1 MRDIHT
7 TPDGSQAV
15 SRRRLLKGAGAA
27 LAGGVAIGSVLGAP
41 EDTLVVDSFDGETP
55 LETNDLDNW
64 STAVGFES
72 ATVSNAV
79 LSLEYDDGGF
89 YATRV
94 ERDVTAHSH
103 LVVGMRAANGA
114 DASDVQVE
122 IGGQE
127 AALAEV
133 ADDAVSMS
141 FDRVA
146 IDLAAMGVDRSNVD
160 DVRVNCWQ
168 GGSGTLELAWIAF
181 APTADPDIALP
192 GEATPGT
199 TTEGTPDTDK
209 HPWEV
214 EAGNE
219 KEPTDTIPVAD
230 IDEGTTLAEL
240 CSTYDSDDAH
250 LYVPRSTTDY
260 LPSAAESAPSSVDWA
275 STNLSDGEKAA
286 LFDVDLATV
295 RSEIGS
301 GQVTLGDMGTQ
312 TTDHVRRWIDAGLP
326 YHAAA
331 KLLGRA
337 MFLPD
342 ETVNLPYHKSG
353 NAWMETAG
361 PATPANDPETFVQE
375 EWPTDA
381 RTYIPDEKYERDRA
395 HDQPKHVDGW
405 TNGTPGE
412 EVYADE
418 DHPLRV
424 AIETNTHPVTG
435 EDLGGGFT
443 ANAPME
449 ASVKMHQQDGYLYQ
463 VIDFLNTQDAPYY
476 LDAAV
481 IWWVG
486 PAGLSTLRNGHYNNP
501 HRPGA
506 GRGHPQRD
514 IIEVIY
520 DRERSLSAYAV
531 RIAQHDE
538 PYHMRTAYP
547 DQPWGLEQGV
557 PADDPINGGARFQS
571 SEERQDLFD
580 TMLSTLHVEL
590 ESDMDRNQPLI
601 EALDLRNRVSN

>member
-1 MRDIHT
+1 MTDNHTSNGRNRD
-7 TPDGSQAV
+7 V
-15 SRRRLLKGAGAA
+15 SRRRVLKGAGAA
-27 LAGGVAIGSVLGAP
+27 IASGVAVGSVLGAP
-41 EDTLVVDSFDGETP
+41 EDALVVDSFEGETP

-79 LSLEYDDGGF
+79 LALDYDDGGF

-103 LVVGMRAANGA
+103 LVVGMRTANGA
-114 DASDVQVE
+114 DASEVQIE

-127 AALAEV
+127 APLADV
-133 ADDAVSMS
+133 ADAVSMS

-146 IDLAAMGVDRSNVD
+146 IDLEAMGVDRSRVD
-160 DVRVNCWQ
+160 DVRFNCWQ
-168 GGSGTLELAWIAF
+168 GGSGTLEIAWIAF
-181 APTADPDIALP
+181 APSADPDIALP

-219 KEPTDTIPVAD
+219 KEPENTIPVAD

-250 LYVPRSTTDY
+250 LHVPRSTTDY
-260 LPSAAESAPSSVDWA
+260 LPSSAESAPTDVEWA
-275 STNLSDGEKAA
+275 ETNLSDGEKAA
-286 LFDVDLATV
+286 LFDVDLETV
-295 RSEIGS
+295 SSEISS

-353 NAWMETAG
+353 NAWAETAG
-361 PATPANDPETFVQE
+361 PTTPANDPDPFVQS

-381 RTYIPDEKYERDRA
+381 RSYISAEKYERDRA
-395 HDQPKHVDGW
+395 HDQPDHVEGW

-412 EVYADE
+412 EIHADE
-418 DHPLRV
+418 DHPLLD
-424 AIETNTHPVTG
+424 AIETHPVTG
-435 EDLGGGFT
+435 ADLTGGFT

-449 ASVKMHQQDGYLYQ
+449 ASVGMHQQDGYLYQ
-463 VIDFLNTQDAPYY
+463 VIDFLNTQGVPYY
-476 LDAAV
+476 VDAAV

-501 HRPGA
+501 HRPGP

-514 IIEVIY
+514 IIEVVY
-520 DRERSLSAYAV
+520 DRDRSLSAYAV

-557 PADDPINGGARFQS
+557 PADDPINGGSRFTS
-571 SEERQDLFD
+571 SDERQALFD

-590 ESDMDRNQPLI
+590 ENDLDRNQPLI